1 MPIKKKIKKDDSD
14 DDDDDDD
21 YDDIVSESSS
31 VSDDDDDKEI
41 NDYIDDIN
49 DDTKDN
55 NNDDDDDD
63 NIIDYNDNNE
73 YIDNPYKNTKG
84 TNDYEILSKEN
95 RISSN
100 RMTKYEMVRI
110 LGERTKQ
117 LSMGAKPLIKNYN
130 GLSYDII
137 AEEEFKL
144 NMIPFKIQRTLPNGK
159 LEIWSLDELNHEHL
173 LSQL

>member
-1 MPIKKKIKKDDSD
+1 MPNKKIIKKDESD
-14 DDDDDDD
+14 DDNDDN
-21 YDDIVSESSS
+21 YSENLLSESSI
-31 VSDDDDDKEI
+31 SDEDEKEIVDYIDEIIDDDK
-41 NDYIDDIN
+41 DIDDNDNDN
-49 DDTKDN
+49 DD
-55 NNDDDDDD
+55 
-63 NIIDYNDNNE
+63 IIDYDNNSE

-84 TNDYEILSKEN
+84 TNNHEILSKEN

-100 RMTKYEMVRI
+100 RMTKYEMVRL

-117 LSMGAKPLIKNYN
+117 LSMGAKPLVKNHN

-144 NMIPFKIQRTLPNGK
+144 NMIPIKIQRTLPNGK
-159 LEIWSLDELNHEHL
+159 LEIWSLDELKHDHL

>member
-31 VSDDDDDKEI
+31 VSDDDDDKE
-41 NDYIDDIN
+41 IN

>member
-1 MPIKKKIKKDDSD
+1 MPIKKIKKDESD
-14 DDDDDDD
+14 IDDEDD
-21 YDDIVSESSS
+21 YVETALSESSI
-31 VSDDDDDKEI
+31 SDDDDDKEI
-41 NDYIDDIN
+41 DDYIDDN
-49 DDTKDN
+49 E
-55 NNDDDDDD
+55 NNDDLKELDLDDDD
-63 NIIDYNDNNE
+63 IIDYNDNNE

-84 TNDYEILSKEN
+84 TNDHEILSKEN
-95 RISSN
+95 RISCN
-100 RMTKYEMVRI
+100 RMTKYEMVRL

-117 LSMGAKPLIKNYN
+117 LSMGAKPLIKNHN

-144 NMIPFKIQRTLPNGK
+144 NMIPIKIQRTLPNGK